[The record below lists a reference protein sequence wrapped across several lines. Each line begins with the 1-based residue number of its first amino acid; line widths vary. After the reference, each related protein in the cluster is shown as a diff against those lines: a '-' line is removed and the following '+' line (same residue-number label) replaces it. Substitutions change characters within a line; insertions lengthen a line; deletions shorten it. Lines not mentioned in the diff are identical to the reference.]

1 MHCFV
6 VVQNARSGLEAT
18 DVRLPTWNELSSD
31 EEQLEVLEAPLDQAL
46 FVIGPPGS
54 GKTSLA
60 VWRGE
65 ALAEMYGQI
74 PVITYNRMLRRSLQL
89 VADENDISIRA
100 STMHSYVWRDFRTR
114 TGNEPP
120 TIHQDSFTYRWETM
134 ATHLADA
141 KPNREALV
149 VDEGQDLPAGFFG
162 YASQFGAKA
171 LTVFADEEQAIS
183 GNHSTME
190 QIQNAGRLPDP
201 VILSENHRNTPE
213 IARLAE
219 HFHTGRLP
227 TATVIRSGSG
237 DLPRIIRSNGDHST
251 ISMIVNEFR
260 NRSGS
265 IGVIVDQQ
273 AVGEFVQS
281 SLRGLLPGNR
291 VDRYSYELRND
302 NSIDVRSPGI
312 TVLNKESVK
321 GQEFDT
327 VFVLELDRFIPCTNE
342 AEFRAMYMMC
352 ARARDNLF
360 LVYGPQPLSAE
371 ADASLP
377 GHEVLER

>member
-1 MHCFV
+1 M
-6 VVQNARSGLEAT
+6 
-18 DVRLPTWNELSSD
+18 RLPTWDELSSD

-46 FVIGPPGS
+46 YVIGPPGS

-65 ALAEMYGQI
+65 ALAELYGQI

-89 VADENDISIRA
+89 VADDNDISIRA
-100 STMHSYVWRDFRTR
+100 STMHSYVWRDFRAR

-120 TIHQDSFTYRWETM
+120 AMPKDSFAYRWE
-134 ATHLADA
+134 AISNDLVGVR
-141 KPNREALV
+141 PNKEALV
-149 VDEGQDLPAGFFG
+149 VDEGQDLPVGFFG
-162 YASQFGAKA
+162 YASQFVAKA

-183 GNHSTME
+183 GNHSTIE
-190 QIQNAGRLPDP
+190 QIQRAGGLPDP
-201 VILSENHRNTPE
+201 IILSENHRNTPE
-213 IARLAE
+213 VARVAE

-237 DLPRIIRSNGDHST
+237 DVPRLIRTKDHDST
-251 ISMIVNEFR
+251 ISLIINEFH

-273 AVGEFVQS
+273 AVGEAVQS
-281 SLRGLLPGNR
+281 SVRELLPSNR
-291 VDRYSYELRND
+291 VDRYSYELQND
-302 NSIDVRSPGI
+302 DSIDVRSPGI

-327 VFVLELDRFIPCTNE
+327 VFVLELDRFIPCTND
-342 AEFRAMYMMC
+342 AELRAMYMMC

-360 LVYGPQPLSAE
+360 LVCGPEPLSADAE
-371 ADASLP
+371 ASLP